1 MNNLA
6 DEFFA
11 SLQWRNQTFVIARK
25 DRVIRN
31 IFPKIIIIRAFEAS
45 LYQTDR
51 LGRARGDLKRMSA
64 GD

>member
-11 SLQWRNQTFVIARK
+11 VEKSNQTFVIARK